1 MRRSCNMIA
10 RNDRRGFPR
19 VVIVAILM
27 LLSFVQSSSADE
39 SGLSCSFPFV
49 KRSLILCGLMQC
61 EPASGTHLVGSPSG
75 LPSGESTYKSDVFIG
90 GLKKKRPKAAFISSS
105 LSKLFK
111 AGYSH
116 VVLKATEA
124 KDTISVSAI
133 AVSPHSA
140 PFHLKIC
147 VLYGA

>member
-1 MRRSCNMIA
+1 MRRRYDMIA
-10 RNDRRGFPR
+10 KNHRLGVPR
-19 VVIVAILM
+19 VVGAILV

-39 SGLSCSFPFV
+39 SGLSCSSPFV
-49 KRSLILCGLMQC
+49 KRSLVLCGSMRC
-61 EPASGTHLVGSPSG
+61 EPALGTHLVGGPTD
-75 LPSGESTYKSDVFIG
+75 LPSGQSTYQSDVVIG

-116 VVLKATEA
+116 VALKATGA
-124 KDTISVSAI
+124 KDTILVSAI
-133 AVSPHSA
+133 AISPYSA